1 MQRDADLLLD
11 EAFWDGVHWLI
22 RSRHHARVGV
32 DPEHIATGARAVKKG
47 GFVQYAQT
55 CGRVLA
61 LTHARADRRSTRFE
75 QQASALLPSLVAP
88 LVDALEG
95 YAAQVSRD
103 RDCLA
108 ELER

>member
-11 EAFWDGVHWLI
+11 EAAWDGAHWLI
-22 RSRHHARVGV
+22 RSRHHARVGI
-32 DPEHIATGARAVKKG
+32 DPEHIAAGARAVEKG
-47 GFVQYAQT
+47 GFVQYAKT

-75 QQASALLPSLVAP
+75 RQASALLPSVAAP
-88 LVDALEG
+88 LVDTLEG
-95 YAAQVSRD
+95 YAAQIGRD
-103 RDCLA
+103 RDYLA